1 MSGANFQTGSTAYS
15 LSAGGSLIHPS
26 IPGILL
32 TPICPHTLSFR
43 PMVLSDTLS
52 LRIAVPV
59 ASRSTA
65 YCSFDGKGR
74 VELRQGDYV
83 TVEASQ
89 YPFPTVVSGN
99 GEWFSSVRRALR
111 WNTRGAVQKG
121 WDGVADG
128 DTEADADV
136 DEEEEHWDIDTDAGL
151 TSTDSGLG
159 PSEDGDAVPTPGLI
173 MKRQMSMLNM

>member
-1 MSGANFQTGSTAYS
+1 MTGSTAYS

-43 PMVLSDTLS
+43 PMVLSDSSL

-59 ASRSTA
+59 TSRSTA

-83 TVEASQ
+83 TIEASQ

-99 GEWFSSVRRALR
+99 GEWFHSVRRALR
-111 WNTRGAVQKG
+111 WNTRGSMQKP
-121 WDGVADG
+121 WG
-128 DTEADADV
+128 DDSGSGNE
-136 DEEEEHWDIDTDAGL
+136 DEEWDIDTDGGL
-151 TSTDSGLG
+151 GGTDSGVG
-159 PSEDGDAVPTPGLI
+159 QSEDGDAPTIPI
-173 MKRQMSMLNM
+173 RRQMSFLQM